1 MARSEWPRAERARA
15 NPVALAAGALLPVV
29 AAALLGQRATLPNL
43 APWYASLA
51 KPAFNP
57 PNPIF
62 GPVWGVLYGS
72 MAYAAW
78 RILRHAPAG
87 AERRVALTL
96 FYAQLALNAAWSWC
110 FFGLHR
116 PLLGLVDIV
125 PQWLLILA
133 TIARFRRLDRRAGAS
148 LVPLAL
154 WVAFAGFLNF
164 AIWRL
169 NP

>member
-15 NPVALAAGALLPVV
+15 HPLALAAGALLPVV

-43 APWYASLA
+43 APWYAGLA

-57 PNPIF
+57 PNAIF
-62 GPVWGVLYGS
+62 GPVWGALYAT

-78 RILRHAPAG
+78 RLLRHVPAG
-87 AERRVALTL
+87 PERRVALAL
-96 FYAQLALNAAWSWC
+96 FFLQLALNAAWSWC

-116 PLLGLVDIV
+116 PLLGLVDIL
-125 PQWLLILA
+125 PQWLVILA
-133 TIARFRRLDRRAGAS
+133 TIKWSWRLDRRAGAS

-154 WVAFAGFLNF
+154 WVGFAAVLNF

-169 NP
+169 NR

>member
-15 NPVALAAGALLPVV
+15 HPLTLAAGAIVPVV

-43 APWYASLA
+43 APWYAALA
-51 KPAFNP
+51 KPSFNP
-57 PNPIF
+57 PNAIF
-62 GPVWGVLYGS
+62 GPVWGLLYAS

-87 AERRVALTL
+87 PARRTALTL
-96 FYAQLALNAAWSWC
+96 FFAQLALNAAWSWG
-110 FFGLHR
+110 FFGAHQ
-116 PLLGLVDIV
+116 PSLGLIDIV
-125 PQWLLILA
+125 PQWLLIVA
-133 TIARFRRLDRRAGAS
+133 TIARFWRLDRRAGAV

-154 WVAFAGFLNF
+154 WVAFAAVLNA

-169 NP
+169 NT

>member
-1 MARSEWPRAERARA
+1 MAQSEWPRAERARA
-15 NPVALAAGALLPVV
+15 HTLALAAGALVPVV

-51 KPAFNP
+51 KPSFNP
-57 PNPIF
+57 PNAIF
-62 GPVWGVLYGS
+62 GPVWGALYAS
-72 MAYAAW
+72 MVYAAW

-87 AERRVALTL
+87 RERRGAITL
-96 FYAQLALNAAWSWC
+96 FYAQLTLNAAWSWG

-125 PQWLLILA
+125 PQWILIVA
-133 TIARFRRLDRRAGAS
+133 TIARFWRLDRRAGAS

-154 WVAFAGFLNF
+154 WVAFAAVLNF